1 MHRSQFEK
9 ISTLGIGSFGEVAL
23 VRKTDSKK
31 LFAMKTLR
39 KKVVLKRNQVAHVKA
54 ERDLLAEADN
64 EWVVK
69 LFYSFQD
76 KENLYFVMEYI
87 PGGDMM
93 SLLIKFGIFP
103 EDLARFYIAELVLAV
118 ESVHAVGFV
127 HRDIKPDNIL
137 IGKDGHIKLTD
148 FGLCTGFRWTHD
160 SKYYQTDEQNG
171 HQRQGSM
178 DIDQEAWE
186 RMKKGCSC
194 PDGPDLKPLERRRR
208 HQRCLA
214 HSLVGTPNYIAPEI
228 LAHRPYGKLVDWW
241 SVGVILYEMIVGR
254 PPFMANTPM
263 ETQLKVRQQPTILYL
278 LVFLIDRG
286 YILPAGRAPYG
297 KGNFDGE

>member
-1 MHRSQFEK
+1 MFVLLALSLCRSQFEK
-9 ISTLGIGSFGEVAL
+9 VAGLGVGSFGEVAL
-23 VRKTDSKK
+23 VRKVDTRK
-31 LFAMKTLR
+31 LYAMKTL
-39 KKVVLKRNQVAHVKA
+39 KKKEVLKRNQAAHVKA

-76 KENLYFVMEYI
+76 RENLYFVMEYI

-93 SLLIKFGIFP
+93 NLLIKLGMFP

-118 ESVHAVGFV
+118 DSVHAVGFV

-137 IGKDGHIKLTD
+137 IGADGHIKLTD

-160 SKYYQTDEQNG
+160 SKYYQDENAPAG

-178 DIDQEAWE
+178 DIDPEAWE
-186 RMKKGCSC
+186 KMKKKCQC
-194 PDGPDLKPLERRRR
+194 PEDEKLKPLEMRRL
-208 HQRCLA
+208 HQRCMA

-228 LAHRPYGKLVDWW
+228 LQRKPYGKLVDWW

-254 PPFMANTPM
+254 PPFLAGTPM
-263 ETQLKVRQQPTILYL
+263 ETQLKVHCF
-278 LVFLIDRG
+278 V
-286 YILPAGRAPYG
+286 
-297 KGNFDGE
+297 